1 MLMGPQNLPE
11 RFDQVRN
18 RMEKAA
24 LQAGRRV
31 DSITLL
37 GVTKGQP
44 AAAVRAAAAAG
55 VRDFGESYLQEAL
68 EKIAA
73 VQELGSRARQSAPG
87 GPVAA
92 HQPVAPRTGSA
103 APDKSTATPQP
114 ELTWHFIGRLQSN
127 KTRPVAEA
135 FAWVHT
141 VDRLKIA
148 ERLAEQRPYYAP
160 PLNICLQV
168 NVAGE
173 ASKGGV
179 GFAELPA
186 LAAAVAA
193 LPRLKLRGLMCLPP
207 EEHAQA
213 RQRQWFRKLREA
225 LDGLNG
231 SGMGLDTLSMGMSA
245 DLEAA
250 ILEGATIVRVGT
262 ALFGPRAPAGGR
274 GMG

>member
-11 RFDQVRN
+11 RLDQVRN
-18 RMEKAA
+18 RIGKAA
-24 LQAGRRV
+24 LQAGRCV

-44 AAAVRAAAAAG
+44 AEAVREAAAAG
-55 VRDFGESYLQEAL
+55 LQDFGESYLQEAL
-68 EKIAA
+68 QKIATVERGLA
-73 VQELGSRARQSAPG
+73 QPAAGRAAD
-87 GPVAA
+87 
-92 HQPVAPRTGSA
+92 A
-103 APDKSTATPQP
+103 APHQ
-114 ELTWHFIGRLQSN
+114 LTWHFIGRVQSN
-127 KTRPVAEA
+127 KTRPVAES
-135 FAWVHT
+135 FAWVHA

-160 PLNICLQV
+160 ALNICLQV

-186 LAAAVAA
+186 LARAVRA

-207 EEHAQA
+207 EEDDPE
-213 RQRQWFRKLREA
+213 RQRQWFRRLREA
-225 LDGLNG
+225 FDDLNQAGLE
-231 SGMGLDTLSMGMSA
+231 LDTLSMGMSG

-262 ALFGPRAPAGGR
+262 ALFGPRPQPPSPG
-274 GMG
+274 